1 MSEFFQRP
9 TMKQK
14 PGDTTD
20 SLTVRPINGY
30 YALRVCED
38 CVVGDRRGGSS
49 VIALHNTD
57 SDEEGMA
64 RSWQAKL
71 LIIVVMKVQLIRALP
86 LFVHFQNLLS
96 AESTPL
102 SLNLSTAFSNLPSR
116 PRAQ

>member
-1 MSEFFQRP
+1 M
-9 TMKQK
+9 
-14 PGDTTD
+14 DTVE
-20 SLTVRPINGY
+20 L

-49 VIALHNTD
+49 VIALHNNTD

-96 AESTPL
+96 AESL

>member
-1 MSEFFQRP
+1 M
-9 TMKQK
+9 
-14 PGDTTD
+14 DTVE
-20 SLTVRPINGY
+20 L

-71 LIIVVMKVQLIRALP
+71 LSGCNEGSAISALP